1 LLTIALLAL
10 HGEMARPI
18 EGSYLAQT
26 MNGQPLPADLR
37 LAATAGDFRL
47 FRLEQGVL
55 RLSEG
60 RRFTL
65 YFRYYH
71 QLVQRGARP
80 QSTPVRSESES
91 GTFEVRAGRM
101 KLTPAKTKKG
111 RSRPQITA
119 TIVGDEIRASYM
131 LQNGASS
138 QRLTLILHRDASFW

>member
-1 LLTIALLAL
+1 MPHA
-10 HGEMARPI
+10 I
-18 EGSYLAQT
+18 EGSYVAQT

-37 LAATAGDFRL
+37 MAATAGDFRL

-71 QLVQRGARP
+71 QLVPRGARP
-80 QSTPVRSESES
+80 ESTPVKSDSES

-101 KLTPAKTKKG
+101 ILTPLKKKKAG
-111 RSRPQITA
+111 SRPQITA
-119 TIVGDEIRASYM
+119 TIAGDEIRASYL
-131 LQNGASS
+131 LQSGASS
-138 QRLTLILHRDASFW
+138 QRVTLVLHRDASFW